1 MKKVSI
7 LLNTIYAYLLQ
18 LSGLLIPLLTAP
30 ILSRVLGANLL
41 GKVAYTNSIAIF
53 FTTVAT
59 FCTTAYGFREVARVR
74 NDRKELSKLYSEV
87 MYIKAVFSGI
97 LILVYFPFSVVLS
110 KSYGELPLLLIQGLL
125 LVFNVFSIDWFF
137 QGMEDYKYVTIRT
150 LAVRV
155 VSVTAIFLFV
165 KDKQGYLLFALI
177 SVFALAA
184 NNILNIFYVKKFVD
198 FSILDLKLRRH
209 FKTLLIFL
217 ISSIVISI
225 YGVLDQILLGSIKS
239 AENVAFFSRAKMIL
253 MASMALS
260 STVINVFTVRLTNY
274 HANERKKYALL
285 LSLSR
290 NVVLLISLPVAVG
303 IFLLSG
309 DIMFLLGGAEFAGAE
324 NALKILAVL
333 CIIVPL
339 GSWNY
344 SQRLLP
350 QNLERFGLFAQIIM
364 ACISVI
370 ANIVLIPRIGFIGAS
385 IAYVL
390 AESSGTIIGMCYI
403 HRKDPVK
410 FTHTSTLKALTA
422 VAIMSILIIFLSTV
436 CGVSWLSLLVKVAI
450 GTLSYIAVLVIIR
463 ESLVIEVLGWL
474 KKRIIIT
481 N

>member
-59 FCTTAYGFREVARVR
+59 FGTTAYGFREVARVR

-184 NNILNIFYVKKFVD
+184 NNILNIFYVKK
-198 FSILDLKLRRH
+198 R
-209 FKTLLIFL
+209 
-217 ISSIVISI
+217 
-225 YGVLDQILLGSIKS
+225 
-239 AENVAFFSRAKMIL
+239 
-253 MASMALS
+253 
-260 STVINVFTVRLTNY
+260 
-274 HANERKKYALL
+274 
-285 LSLSR
+285 
-290 NVVLLISLPVAVG
+290 
-303 IFLLSG
+303 
-309 DIMFLLGGAEFAGAE
+309 FA
-324 NALKILAVL
+324 
-333 CIIVPL
+333 
-339 GSWNY
+339 
-344 SQRLLP
+344 
-350 QNLERFGLFAQIIM
+350 
-364 ACISVI
+364 
-370 ANIVLIPRIGFIGAS
+370 
-385 IAYVL
+385 
-390 AESSGTIIGMCYI
+390 
-403 HRKDPVK
+403 DVK
-410 FTHTSTLKALTA
+410 
-422 VAIMSILIIFLSTV
+422 
-436 CGVSWLSLLVKVAI
+436 
-450 GTLSYIAVLVIIR
+450 
-463 ESLVIEVLGWL
+463 
-474 KKRIIIT
+474 
-481 N
+481 